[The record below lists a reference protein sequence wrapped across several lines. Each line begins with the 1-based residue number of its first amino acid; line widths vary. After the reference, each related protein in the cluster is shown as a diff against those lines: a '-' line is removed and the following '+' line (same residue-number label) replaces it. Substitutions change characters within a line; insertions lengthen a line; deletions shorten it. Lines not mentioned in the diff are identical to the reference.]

1 MGPCWLQIKNPEV
14 ENKGVRILLYYC
26 IILIFLQVSWCKL
39 EATVANPKDVSPL
52 TESSAKD
59 MPPLTIMSLS
69 LRTVVNHADN
79 KREIV
84 CIAARI
90 WEGSE

>member
-1 MGPCWLQIKNPEV
+1 
-14 ENKGVRILLYYC
+14 
-26 IILIFLQVSWCKL
+26 VSWCKL
-39 EATVANPKDVSPL
+39 EATVANPKDVGPL
-52 TESSAKD
+52 NDNVKQD

-69 LRTVVNHADN
+69 LRTVVNHKDN

-84 CIAARI
+84 CISART

>member
-1 MGPCWLQIKNPEV
+1 
-14 ENKGVRILLYYC
+14 
-26 IILIFLQVSWCKL
+26 
-39 EATVANPKDVSPL
+39 VANPKDISPL
-52 TESSAKD
+52 TDNVKLD

-69 LRTVVNHADN
+69 LRTVVNHKDN

-84 CIAARI
+84 CIAARV